1 MCFVFILWSCG
12 NLDVSMFSWCAVSA
26 AACALVSY
34 QGLACN
40 RKERVVMGGFY
51 KRYSVMQQGWTVV
64 KMFFQCMLLFVEEGD
79 CLFGQ
84 LCSRCHPSGRPSIG
98 EACLASAAT
107 SLLDI
112 THIKNQIIH

>member
-1 MCFVFILWSCG
+1 
-12 NLDVSMFSWCAVSA
+12 MFSWCAVSA

-84 LCSRCHPSGRPSIG
+84 LCSRCHPVDGQVLVK
-98 EACLASAAT
+98 LALQVQPRRSST
-107 SLLDI
+107 
-112 THIKNQIIH
+112 